1 MLTLTRTAKLS
12 ASTHISLNAFL
23 KQQRELW
30 KAALAERIDAYLKFG
45 IFISFFDQCKSLTL
59 MRAADAE
66 FMPYHL
72 MPQRSVLNKL
82 HKAMIAFF
90 GRVKKGE
97 KPGFPRFRGR
107 NRAVNAFDIPNPLIR
122 QKGKYWRLW
131 VKGIGNFRFTPRQGF
146 ENVPVKAARVVVT
159 PCRVTVQ
166 LIVENTPTQDQGQA
180 AVGIDLGLKT
190 CITLSNGVQYAKRIR
205 DNNKIMQWQKQLA
218 KAEKGSNSRRKKKK
232 QVAPACQRI
241 ALSESNL
248 LPRITTALVKNQSN
262 KFYIEKLN
270 ITGMVKNHKLAKS
283 RHEQTWG
290 MFQEKPACK
299 AENAGGWVRLVN
311 PKTTSQRCHECQGM
325 PAIKLTL
332 ADRTYRCQHC
342 GYEADRDVNAA
353 KNILSIG
360 LVSDWPGG
368 KTPVRGKHGKEG
380 GLVKPS
386 HHAEQYSTG

>member
-1 MLTLTRTAKLS
+1 MTLTHTAKLS

-30 KAALAERIDAYLKFG
+30 NAALEERIDAYLKFG
-45 IFISFFDQCKSLTL
+45 IFISFFAQCKSLTL
-59 MRAADAE
+59 IRAADAE

-82 HKAMIAFF
+82 HQAMIAFF

-107 NRAVNAFDIPNPLIR
+107 HRAVNSFDIPNPLIR
-122 QKGKYWRLW
+122 KKGKYWRLW
-131 VKGIGNFRFTPRQGF
+131 VKGIGNFWFTPRQGF

-166 LIVENTPTQDQGQA
+166 LIVENTPTKDQGQA
-180 AVGIDLGLKT
+180 AVGIDLGIKA

-205 DNNKIMQWQKQLA
+205 DNNKIMRLQKKLA
-218 KAEKGSNSRRKKKK
+218 KAEKGSNGRRKKKK
-232 QVAPACQRI
+232 QVAQACQRI

-248 LPRITTALVKNQSN
+248 LHRITTALVKNQSN

-283 RHEQTWG
+283 IHEQTWG
-290 MFQEKPACK
+290 MFQEQLTYK
-299 AENAGGWVRLVN
+299 AENAGGWVRPVN
-311 PKTTSQRCHECQGM
+311 PKNTSQRCHECQGM

-368 KTPVRGKHGKEG
+368 QTPVRGKHGKEG

-386 HHAEQYSTG
+386 HHAEQYATG